1 MPPSL
6 GQPGVI
12 TVAPVGTVVAEVEVP
27 GEGTL
32 AGTRVDSSLLASGI
46 ESLGSFALQ
55 VRDELDRREEIRQ
68 VASPSSTPSTRYS
81 IWPRTRAPI
90 RWAR

>member
-32 AGTRVDSSLLASGI
+32 AGTRVHSS
-46 ESLGSFALQ
+46 
-55 VRDELDRREEIRQ
+55 
-68 VASPSSTPSTRYS
+68 P
-81 IWPRTRAPI
+81 
-90 RWAR
+90 